1 MADALPA
8 DDSTGGGSPAGGSLP
23 ERVAALEER
32 VARLESG
39 PRTPRHEVFWALEGL
54 RERLTGNG
62 EVLFTGALELPTGEH
77 YAWQQG
83 AVAEEL
89 LEADWAEHAA
99 PYAALGHPVRLT
111 LLRAV
116 LRGIRSAASLQE
128 TAGLN
133 TTGQLYHHLKQ
144 LTATGWLQAE
154 GRGNYHVPAG
164 RVVPLLVLMSAVV
177 PAPNSTTEG

>member
-1 MADALPA
+1 MVDE
-8 DDSTGGGSPAGGSLP
+8 SLP

-32 VARLESG
+32 VARLESAA
-39 PRTPRHEVFWALEGL
+39 PDTPRNEVFWALEGL
-54 RERLTGNG
+54 RRRSAGHG
-62 EVLFTGALELPTGEH
+62 QVLFTGAVELPTGKH
-77 YAWQQG
+77 YEWQQG
-83 AVAEEL
+83 ATTDGL
-89 LEADWAEHAA
+89 LDTDWSEHAA

-116 LRGIRSAASLQE
+116 LGGTRSAAELQE

-154 GRGNYHVPAG
+154 GRGHYQVPAG
-164 RVVPLLVLMSAVV
+164 RVVPLLVLLSAVV
-177 PAPNSTTEG
+177 PPGNPTTGE

>member
-1 MADALPA
+1 MADE
-8 DDSTGGGSPAGGSLP
+8 SLH

-32 VARLESG
+32 VSRLESEA
-39 PRTPRHEVFWALEGL
+39 PDTPRNEVFWALEGL
-54 RERLTGNG
+54 RRRSTGHG
-62 EVLFTGALELPTGEH
+62 QVLFTGAVELPTGKH
-77 YAWQQG
+77 YEWQQG
-83 AVAEEL
+83 ATTDGL
-89 LEADWAEHAA
+89 LDADWSEHAA

-116 LRGIRSAASLQE
+116 LGGTRSAAELQE

-154 GRGNYHVPAG
+154 GRGHYQVPAG
-164 RVVPLLVLMSAVV
+164 RVVPLLVLLSAVV
-177 PAPNSTTEG
+177 PPAKPTTGE